1 MLGMYQCISDP
12 ALSKPGTEV
21 TPELVQPI
29 RPSPRAVL
37 GFSQGDRSGN
47 VFGDEE
53 MFCPY
58 GFRKI
63 LLA

>member
-1 MLGMYQCISDP
+1 MYQCVSDP

-29 RPSPRAVL
+29 LPSPRAVP

-47 VFGDEE
+47 VFGHEV
-53 MFCPY
+53 MFFPY

-63 LLA
+63 FLA